1 MNKKLYVVTC
11 DGVQDG
17 YGSYIYL
24 VGVFDNR
31 KDAENARDAAAKVS
45 NDEFASITE
54 VDLNKEY
61 PLVMNSDFSE
71 ATNENL
77 LGGYME

>member
-1 MNKKLYVVTC
+1 MDKKLYVVTC
-11 DGVQDG
+11 DGLQDG
-17 YGSYIYL
+17 YGAYIYL

-31 KDAENARDAAAKVS
+31 KDAENARDAAAKIS
-45 NDEFASITE
+45 NDEFPIITE

-61 PLVMNSDFSE
+61 PLAMNSNFSE
-71 ATNENL
+71 ASNENF